1 MEDTNKALC
10 VCQDAGERSSEPTR
24 DAVRLTSEHPGASG
38 GGVCPQQPVLRSEA
52 LTTADSPESC
62 SMLAP
67 FEGGRQYPYHSL
79 ASLKDE
85 LPRSVGDQYAT
96 VEKWRNNSRK
106 NKKDRGK
113 AKQHAVVDVTGNGS
127 KVRCFKEQYCI
138 RTWDVRS
145 INQGKLEVVKEK
157 MARVNIDIL
166 GISELK

>member
-1 MEDTNKALC
+1 MQ
-10 VCQDAGERSSEPTR
+10 QDQGERSSEPTR

-96 VEKWRNNSRK
+96 REEWRNNSRQHEEAEPK
-106 NKKDRGK
+106 W
-113 AKQHAVVDVTGNGS
+113 KQCPVVDL
-127 KVRCFKEQYCI
+127 
-138 RTWDVRS
+138 WW
-145 INQGKLEVVKEK
+145 
-157 MARVNIDIL
+157 
-166 GISELK
+166 